1 MKLILSSCDFLNE
14 KSKKRILNNID
25 KSIEKVRV
33 LFIPNK
39 LFNIDDLDKYYQRL
53 AIDGFTKKENIFIFN
68 EKDSRSFNNLDIDLI
83 YIGGGNTFFTLK
95 KLKDSEFDK
104 EIIKYIKNGVIY
116 VGGSCGAHIAS
127 SNIKHVLYF
136 DNNEVKLDDLEGLNL
151 FDGIIIPHYTEERE
165 KIYNKLIKEKKY
177 KVYPLTNDGTLIVE
191 DNKIKIL
198 DNEI

>member
-104 EIIKYIKNGVIY
+104 EIIKYIKNDEKSYDMKLFSFILQIILLCNDFYDAETLKPVNYKMPDMILNTMRFISENY
-116 VGGSCGAHIAS
+116 NQKLSM
-127 SNIKHVLYF
+127 KKLHVCY
-136 DNNEVKLDDLEGLNL
+136 
-151 FDGIIIPHYTEERE
+151 
-165 KIYNKLIKEKKY
+165 
-177 KVYPLTNDGTLIVE
+177 IV
-191 DNKIKIL
+191 L
-198 DNEI
+198 